1 MNEQSAV
8 PLSMPIPDYQDLML
22 PVIQL
27 CADGREHRTA
37 DLVAAVADRLGL
49 GDEDRKQLL
58 PSGRQ
63 TVIAN
68 RTHWAITYMAKAGLL
83 ERPRHGWVRITA
95 RGREVLARG
104 LARIDNRVLSEFPE
118 FREFREKSR
127 GHGAETSTVFVARDE
142 TGVELRTPQER
153 IQAAHAELEADLRGE
168 LLDRLRRAPPH
179 FFERAVVA
187 LLVAMGHGHQHGGSA
202 QVVGGT
208 GDGGIDGLVDQD
220 PLGLDRVYVQAKRY
234 ADGNPI
240 GSPMILQFSGALAQ
254 RGASKGVFITTSRF
268 TEDARATAARLP
280 QRIVLI
286 DGDDLARLMIRHDI
300 GVRIAETFHV
310 KRIDEDFFLE
320 E

>member
-1 MNEQSAV
+1 MAV
-8 PLSMPIPDYQDLML
+8 PDFQSFLLHVLEYF
-22 PVIQL
+22 
-27 CADGREHRTA
+27 ADEREHRVSE
-37 DLVAAVADRLGL
+37 LVPHIAERFEL
-49 GDEDRKQLL
+49 DERDRKELVR
-58 PSGRQ
+58 SG
-63 TVIAN
+63 TETKVEN
-68 RTHWAITYMAKAGLL
+68 RTAWAVTYLARAGLL
-83 ERPRHGWVRITA
+83 ERPRRGWTRITP